1 MATLDGVQLPDEL
14 VEDLKRR
21 AKLRGLSL
29 QEQLVRDLSLA
40 RERDPAAEEALLRE
54 IREERE
60 KLAARGVHLTDEFL
74 DRSKRWGRE

>member
-14 VEDLKRR
+14 VDDLKRR

-29 QEQLVRDLSLA
+29 QEQVVRDLSLA
-40 RERDPAAEEALLRE
+40 RERDPAAEEALMRE

-60 KLAARGVHLTDEFL
+60 KLAARGVRLTDDFL
-74 DRSKRWGRE
+74 DQAKRRGRE